1 MTLYIIKSAACLL
14 VFLLFYKL
22 FLEREN
28 MHHIKRF
35 YLLGG
40 LLASFSIPLLTY
52 KEYVTLENIDPI
64 SGVEK
69 LAVENSQNFWDYI
82 PEITLA
88 IYGIGVLIL
97 SFRFFNNLYKIY
109 DRIKHN
115 PKLKNEN
122 TTSVLLNQDLAP
134 HTFFNYIFYNKKQF
148 EHGEIPP
155 QVLIHEEAHAKQKH
169 SVDILIVE
177 LLQIIFWFNPLIYL
191 YNKSIKLNHEF
202 LADQSVIATGMDFK
216 TYQKTLLA
224 FSSNVYKHQLANAI
238 NYSSIKKRFIIMKT
252 QTPRKAIW
260 LKSLIMLPL
269 LGILL
274 ISFSSKEI
282 VYLSPEL
289 EQLEQQQELQEK
301 VTPKMIAEYNALAK
315 KYRNNPN
322 GQIKLK
328 EVQRMEY
335 IYNLMSPK
343 QRKAAESFPKL
354 PKPPKAPKPPKTPKV
369 VKGEK
374 APKVIK
380 VVEIKKAPKAPKA
393 PKVVKG
399 EKAPKDAKLPP
410 PPPPPS
416 VPVADGY
423 YINGKKVTRADV
435 QALNTKNIKAINV
448 VKNKNG
454 NAIYVVTK

>member
-1 MTLYIIKSAACLL
+1 MTIYIIKSATCMLA
-14 VFLLFYKL
+14 FLLFYKL

-28 MHHIKRF
+28 MHNIKRF

-40 LLASFSIPLLTY
+40 LLSSFMIPLLTY
-52 KEYVTLENIDPI
+52 KEYVTIENLEATSGIEELAI
-64 SGVEK
+64 SE
-69 LAVENSQNFWDYI
+69 SQNLWDYL
-82 PEITLA
+82 PELLLI
-88 IYGIGVLIL
+88 IYGIGVLIF
-97 SFRFFNNLYKIY
+97 SFRFLKNLYRIF

-122 TTSVLLNQDLAP
+122 TTSVLLKQDLAP
-134 HTFFNYIFYNKKQF
+134 HTFFSYVFFNKEQF
-148 EHGEIPP
+148 EHGKIPP
-155 QVLIHEEAHAKQKH
+155 QVFLHEEAHAKQKH
-169 SVDILIVE
+169 SLDILFIE

-202 LADQSVIATGMDFK
+202 LADQSVIATGTDFK

-282 VYLSPEL
+282 IYVSP
-289 EQLEQQQELQEK
+289 QLEQVEDLQEK
-301 VTPKMIAEYNALAK
+301 VTPKMIAEYNTLAK
-315 KYRNNPN
+315 KYRKNPN

-328 EVQRMEY
+328 ELQRMEY
-335 IYNLMSPK
+335 IYKLMSPQ
-343 QRKAAESFPKL
+343 QRKAAEPFPKL
-354 PKPPKAPKPPKTPKV
+354 PEPPKPPKAPKVVKGEKAPKAPKTPKV

-374 APKVIK
+374 APK
-380 VVEIKKAPKAPKA
+380 PPKA

-399 EKAPKDAKLPP
+399 EKTPKDAKLPP
-410 PPPPPS
+410 PPPPPPLPEAS
-416 VPVADGY
+416 AY
-423 YINGKKVTRADV
+423 YINGKKVTRGDV
-435 QALNTKNIKAINV
+435 HALNTKNIKTVNV

-454 NAIYVVTK
+454 NAIYVVTKK